1 MKKLPVC
8 FLSMMTVLAV
18 SGCASGGGSHD
29 NGDYIGP
36 VYPASGMYYGSY
48 DYNDYYPEYI
58 VTPRPPVD
66 ASEGPDN
73 RPGLHPEHPIANPPG
88 SRLENR
94 PRTGRQRCRQT
105 GPRPGRDRHRCRSSE
120 PAQRRFPRGH
130 APWVVVAGVVA
141 GGGVNADFSLV
152 KAQSEGFFFN
162 HGGFD

>member
-1 MKKLPVC
+1 MNKLPVC

-36 VYPASGMYYGSY
+36 VYPVSGMYYGSY
-48 DYNDYYPEYI
+48 DYNDYYPDYI

-66 ASEGPDN
+66 APEGPDN

-94 PRTGRQRCRQT
+94 PVNRPSTLPADRASSRSRPPSMSQQRARTASIPSRS
-105 GPRPGRDRHRCRSSE
+105 RPM
-120 PAQRRFPRGH
+120 
-130 APWVVVAGVVA
+130 
-141 GGGVNADFSLV
+141 GGGRR
-152 KAQSEGFFFN
+152 
-162 HGGFD
+162 GGGGRRR